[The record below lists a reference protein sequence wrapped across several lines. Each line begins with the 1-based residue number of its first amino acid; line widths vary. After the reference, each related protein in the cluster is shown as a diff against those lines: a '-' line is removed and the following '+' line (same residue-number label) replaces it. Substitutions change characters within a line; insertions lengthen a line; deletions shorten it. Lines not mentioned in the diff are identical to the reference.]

1 MKHLSIA
8 ANNVEG
14 QPMFKIL
21 DKVQKLERSGREILH
36 FELGEPNFDTPKNI
50 VEAACHAL
58 KTGETHYTSSMG
70 LYAFRETVQQTT
82 LASRG
87 FKPDIDQILVTPGAN
102 AIIYL
107 AVSCLVNPGEEVI
120 VPDPGFP
127 TYYSAIRYCGA
138 IPIAVPLREANQF
151 RLDPEDLLRRIT
163 TKTRL
168 IIINSPSNPTGAV
181 MTLDEINEV
190 ARIAAEHDIYLLSD
204 EIYARMVFDGEN
216 HFHTPAMLDL
226 CKERTIII
234 NGFSKAFAMTG
245 WRLGVAIGP
254 KEVIEKMG
262 LVVQTI
268 VSCVPPFIQMA
279 GIEAIKGDQSS
290 IADMRNAYQHR
301 RNLLVEGL
309 NSIPGIDCVKPEGAM
324 YAFPN
329 ITGTGMTS
337 DVFAQFALEKAG
349 VALLPGNNFGAN
361 GEGYAR
367 LCYVNSPENIKR
379 AVEKLRAAIMEYSK

>member
-36 FELGEPNFDTPKNI
+36 FELGEPNFDTPANI

-58 KTGETHYTSSMG
+58 KIGETHYTSSMG
-70 LYAFRETVQQTT
+70 LYTFRETVQQTT
-82 LASRG
+82 QASRG

-138 IPIAVPLREANQF
+138 APVTVPLHEANQF
-151 RLDPEDLLRRIT
+151 RLNPDDLRRRIT
-163 TKTRL
+163 SKTRL

-181 MTLDEINEV
+181 MTPDEIDEV

-216 HFHTPAMLDL
+216 RFHTPAMLDQ

-268 VSCVPPFIQMA
+268 VSCVPPFIQLA
-279 GIEAIKGDQSS
+279 GIEAINGDQSA
-290 IADMRNAYQHR
+290 IADMRTAYQQR
-301 RNLLVEGL
+301 RNVLVEGL

-337 DVFAQFALEKAG
+337 DAFAHFALEKAG
-349 VALLPGNNFGAN
+349 VALLPGNNFGAH
-361 GEGYAR
+361 GEGFAR

-379 AVEKLRAAIMEYSK
+379 AVEKLGAAIMEYRQ